1 MASLPGL
8 LMVSIPLHVVTPV
21 MMTVAPTPAKKT
33 AGGKPDCCARSA
45 SAGGGAFG
53 SGGVAATG
61 GPEGTEKET
70 ELAPPAVA
78 SMAARVLRSLGQLAT
93 SVCEPG
99 SR

>member
-45 SAGGGAFG
+45 SGGGGALG
-53 SGGVAATG
+53 SAAVDETAG
-61 GPEGTEKET
+61 AAGAEKET
-70 ELAPPAVA
+70 ELVPPAVA

-93 SVCEPG
+93 TECEPG